1 MRLERS
7 RHAFNEQ
14 IKRRSSIFEL
24 VTLIFQADDF
34 RQEVEPVEG
43 KKGGIETIIVALGTA
58 GAFKAIVETFAH
70 WLKRD
75 RSRHIRLTT
84 KQGGE
89 ERVIEVDANGIDAGT
104 IPTTCR
110 S

>member
-1 MRLERS
+1 M
-7 RHAFNEQ
+7 
-14 IKRRSSIFEL
+14 
-24 VTLIFQADDF
+24 
-34 RQEVEPVEG
+34 
-43 KKGGIETIIVALGTA
+43 
-58 GAFKAIVETFAH
+58 ETFAH

-104 IPTTCR
+104 ITEILKTAAFEKQD
-110 S
+110 